1 MAKLKSEI
9 EVECPCCDAVLV
21 IDTNLRRV
29 VSHRVP
35 ERGDK
40 PELNDATRI
49 LEAEAARRE
58 SLFDQS
64 VEAEKTR
71 DDALTRRFEEALKK
85 ARHEPVTRPVEGF
98 RSRLRKLPGQP
109 RRANS
114 SGSGVHRS
122 RPR

>member
-71 DDALTRRFEEALKK
+71 GDALARRFEEALRQ
-85 ARHEPVTRPVEGF
+85 ANDEPVTRPLRGF
-98 RSRLRKLPGQP
+98 DLY
-109 RRANS
+109 
-114 SGSGVHRS
+114 
-122 RPR
+122 

>member
-9 EVECPCCDAVLV
+9 EVQCPCCDAVLV

-40 PELNDATRI
+40 PE
-49 LEAEAARRE
+49 RE
-58 SLFDQS
+58 SLFEQS

-71 DDALTRRFEEALKK
+71 DDALARRFEEALKK
-85 ARHEPVTRPVEGF
+85 ARHEPVTRPVRDF
-98 RSRLRKLPGQP
+98 DLD
-109 RRANS
+109 
-114 SGSGVHRS
+114 
-122 RPR
+122 